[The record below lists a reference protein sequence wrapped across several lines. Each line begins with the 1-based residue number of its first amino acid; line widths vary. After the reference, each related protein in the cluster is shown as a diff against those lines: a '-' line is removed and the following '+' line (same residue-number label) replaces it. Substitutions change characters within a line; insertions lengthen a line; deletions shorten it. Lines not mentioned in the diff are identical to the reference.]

1 MNHND
6 VVYPRLWNELWR
18 TRAVRALLALPPLVA
33 VALLTP
39 SYGLLRSAIGV
50 ALFAA
55 ILAFGYKYWRD
66 VGLIP
71 PEPDAEDVSDYG
83 LKYVCTVCGLELKI
97 ERASKD
103 KPPTHCGEK
112 MELVRSGGKPPLKP
126 VD

>member
-1 MNHND
+1 
-6 VVYPRLWNELWR
+6 VVYPRLWITLWR
-18 TRAVRALLALPPLVA
+18 RVAVRLSLLVVALIA

-55 ILAFGYKYWRD
+55 VLIFGFKYWRD

-71 PEPDAEDVSDYG
+71 PEPDPEDVSDYG
-83 LKYVCTVCGLELKI
+83 LKYVCTVCGLELKV
-97 ERASKD
+97 EKVAKD

-112 MELVRSGGKPPLKP
+112 MELVRTGGKPPLKP

>member
-1 MNHND
+1 M
-6 VVYPRLWNELWR
+6 
-18 TRAVRALLALPPLVA
+18 RALLVLPPLVA
-33 VALLTP
+33 VAILTP

-50 ALFAA
+50 ALFVAV
-55 ILAFGYKYWRD
+55 LAFGFKYWRD

-71 PEPDAEDVSDYG
+71 PEPEAEDVSDYG

-97 ERASKD
+97 ERASQD
-103 KPPTHCGEK
+103 KAPTHCGEK

>member
-1 MNHND
+1 VNHKD
-6 VVYPRLWNELWR
+6 VVYPRLWIALWR
-18 TRAVRALLALPPLVA
+18 TPAVRALLVVLLAAAVA
-33 VALLTP
+33 VLTP
-39 SYGLLRSAIGV
+39 SYGFVRSAIGV

-55 ILAFGYKYWRD
+55 ILVFGYKYWRD

-71 PEPDAEDVSDYG
+71 PEPDLEDVSDYG
-83 LKYVCTVCGLELKI
+83 LKYVCTVCGLELKV
-97 ERASKD
+97 EKASKD